1 MSDDEPQL
9 VRPIPRRPFNLNLTG
24 ATPPDDDLADHDEPS
39 QASFGSGLDFS
50 SPRFL
55 HPSFDRSESTASLSR
70 PQSLLNLTS
79 STLMGIYSEAASN
92 SRDRLFNGYDESDTP
107 WGTGARTPIRRPSI
121 DEATYELMRD
131 RSHVPR
137 RISSFGPYA
146 QVEQTVSHSA
156 VGSITSLALRGTL
169 LFVLGLGYGALVT
182 RLHNEQNQLPP
193 MPDDS
198 ILKPGNNWKYLTF
211 WGVAGIGLGSL
222 LPWFDKLWEDTFGNE
237 GDDSV
242 VDKGASPGT
251 DWALV
256 MRAIGAFVGII
267 FAIRK
272 LAWVSTLQVSATL
285 ALVNPLLWWLID
297 RSKPGFVLSAAV
309 GLTGSILLLG
319 VDPEIMPAPSG
330 LPTRNSS
337 NPFNSDP
344 LALGGLATQETVE
357 TGVWMLSVLFC
368 SCLCFGNIGRRLTWN
383 RSSGRWGGIR

>member
-1 MSDDEPQL
+1 MVTLCSSRRHRPCAGLHILNSGQPVSHTSLRQAAWGTSTSSPPTVEQNRPSSRSHLAVHSYQFAILRSALKLEAVFNWASEYQITMSDDEPQL

-156 VGSITSLALRGTL
+156 LGSVTSLTLRGTL

-237 GDDSV
+237 GDDNV
-242 VDKGASPGT
+242 VDKRASPGT

-267 FAIRK
+267 FAI
-272 LAWVSTLQVSATL
+272 VSPKSD
-285 ALVNPLLWWLID
+285 I
-297 RSKPGFVLSAAV
+297 GFS
-309 GLTGSILLLG
+309 
-319 VDPEIMPAPSG
+319 
-330 LPTRNSS
+330 
-337 NPFNSDP
+337 F
-344 LALGGLATQETVE
+344 
-357 TGVWMLSVLFC
+357 
-368 SCLCFGNIGRRLTWN
+368 
-383 RSSGRWGGIR
+383 

>member
-9 VRPIPRRPFNLNLTG
+9 VRPIPRRPFNLNFTS

-39 QASFGSGLDFS
+39 QTSFGSGLDFS

-156 VGSITSLALRGTL
+156 LGSVTSLTLRGTL

-330 LPTRNSS
+330 LPSRNSS